1 MASTIIIKN
10 GTSGTPNVADMSQ
23 GEMAMNV
30 ANGQLFY
37 GTVGGTAVS
46 SSFTFTQVTASNAKI
61 SNAVID
67 LPDENALTMGGESF
81 TAAVIMNQATLAST
95 VGVAANN
102 TADETVYLTHVDG
115 ATGTQAIETD
125 TGLTYN
131 PASNYVTASGGFL
144 AQSVEGI
151 YADKI
156 RRATDSGTTTK
167 ITLNDEILK
176 FHAGHSSNE
185 TLNLQLTQATI
196 TPPVTASGDIS
207 SSGTI
212 RATAYEIQG
221 KTVATFSD
229 PNMTFGQANK
239 ITILRG
245 DEIRIG
251 TDATQHITASGHI
264 SSSGNIISANHE
276 ILTAQTFK
284 YVDLDDGY
292 YGMPGNAGYSST
304 TWGFQKTNGA
314 EGMANGAQ
322 HVGVKLPYKAI
333 LIGVTGQFRA
343 SITGDTSWDDSGGG
357 PFNFALWTCAVGD
370 GEGYTATTWAE
381 TIKTADISIG
391 TNKQSFPYN
400 FERLD
405 GTTAFAKGT
414 SIMPSF
420 LNESGLDNVDIFGN
434 YTIVIQ
440 RVNI

>member
-144 AQSVEGI
+144 AQSTEGI

-156 RRATDSGTTTK
+156 RRASDSGNTTK
-167 ITLNDEILK
+167 ILLNDEVIKLN
-176 FHAGHSSNE
+176 AGHSSNE
-185 TLNLQLTQATI
+185 VVNISSGVVDVLGNI
-196 TPPVTASGDIS
+196 T

-212 RATAYEIQG
+212 VGSNTVKLANTKEFQGASTQTGAADDNWYHSNNESENAADKYADDTSLTGAIADGSAVLTPQQVIQG
-221 KTVATFSD
+221 
-229 PNMTFGQANK
+229 G
-239 ITILRG
+239 
-245 DEIRIG
+245 
-251 TDATQHITASGHI
+251 
-264 SSSGNIISANHE
+264 
-276 ILTAQTFK
+276 K
-284 YVDLDDGY
+284 YLV
-292 YGMPGNAGYSST
+292 P
-304 TWGFQKTNGA
+304 
-314 EGMANGAQ
+314 
-322 HVGVKLPYKAI
+322 
-333 LIGVTGQFRA
+333 
-343 SITGDTSWDDSGGG
+343 
-357 PFNFALWTCAVGD
+357 
-370 GEGYTATTWAE
+370 TATTASVWRGA
-381 TIKTADISIG
+381 I
-391 TNKQSFPYN
+391 TNKNGNNAAVALVKASPADN
-400 FERLD
+400 SNTNLVLTVIASASIS
-405 GTTAFAKGT
+405 GTGNAKPRTFNATIQNPNLEAGDIIVPLVNRYDT
-414 SIMPSF
+414 SGGSMQFNSTLLF
-420 LNESGLDNVDIFGN
+420 
-434 YTIVIQ
+434 YTEV
-440 RVNI
+440 